1 MIETLLPDAA
11 STHAGD
17 IDQLIHLVHYLMFA
31 LFIGWGIFFIYVL
44 VRFRQGRNP
53 KASYTGVKSKASKWL
68 EVGVAVIEGVLLV
81 GFSIPLWAQRVD
93 RIPPESEATVVRVV
107 AQQFAWNIWYP
118 GADGVFGKQEISLV
132 DEASNPIGLDR
143 DDPAG
148 ADDITLINQLHVPVN
163 KPAIIHISSKDVIHS
178 FSLPQMRIKQDAV
191 PGMRIPVWFIPTIT
205 TADMRKQKGDETYN
219 YEIACAQLCGNSH
232 YSMRGFLTVE
242 TPEEY
247 AAWLEQEASRL
258 KATEE
263 DDWAE

>member
-17 IDQLIHLVHYLMFA
+17 IDQLIYLVHYLMFA

-53 KASYTGVKSKASKWL
+53 KASYTGAKSKASKWL

-143 DDPAG
+143 DDPAA

-191 PGMRIPVWFIPTIT
+191 PGMRIPVWFVPTIT
-205 TADMRKQKGDETYN
+205 TADMRKQKGDESYN

-247 AAWLEQEASRL
+247 AAWLEQEAARL
-258 KATEE
+258 KTTEE